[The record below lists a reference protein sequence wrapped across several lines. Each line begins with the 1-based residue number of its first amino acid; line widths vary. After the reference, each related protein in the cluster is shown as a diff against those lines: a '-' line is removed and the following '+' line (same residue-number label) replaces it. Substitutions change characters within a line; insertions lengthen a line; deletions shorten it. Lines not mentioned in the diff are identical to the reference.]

1 MKKNPKVHDFVRDS
15 YISNYNAF
23 GFSSWSMW
31 SVDPLTVKARYNK
44 GSYTVQVQNHR
55 PQLSEQG
62 IIYTIKNK
70 DSKASI
76 WFERPAK

>member
-1 MKKNPKVHDFVRDS
+1 M
-15 YISNYNAF
+15 
-23 GFSSWSMW
+23 
-31 SVDPLTVKARYNK
+31 
-44 GSYTVQVQNHR
+44 VQVQNHR

-62 IIYTIKNK
+62 IIIYTTKDK